1 MKYQNEAILKIRDFK
16 KKILFKKKK
25 IKLNK
30 TNGWL
35 FDDDIR
41 HISNKFFKIFGYSIK
56 TNFPKK
62 LSYDQPLI
70 SQNEI
75 GYLVIFKA
83 NIKKKSFFLL
93 QLKAEPGNKNIIQLS
108 PTIQAT
114 KSNYTRVHKGKKTK
128 FIEYIN
134 KKKDYLLNIN
144 QPEQGSMYLNKLN
157 KNLVIKTKKLKALPK
172 NFIWLSKREIEALS
186 KKNNLL
192 NMDTISIFS
201 CYLKKELT
209 HKPIKSFQQIMK
221 KYKDFNKKFFLK
233 IVRKSLYNM
242 KGWNY
247 QEYQIY
253 DKKKKF
259 FKIESFNI
267 KTNLREINCWSQPLI
282 SDYKKKL
289 NVLFYKRKNNTS
301 HYLSKLILEPG
312 YNIPKF
318 TSTII
323 MNNTENL
330 KFISLFAQ
338 KNKIDLSKKILDVIH
353 SDEGG
358 RFNNNS
364 SKNIVYE
371 VNNTDVLERQNY
383 IWISYNQMLEMI
395 KKKLVTIELRNIF
408 ATLNIG
414 NLK

>member
-1 MKYQNEAILKIRDFK
+1 MKYQNESILKIRNLK
-16 KKILFKKKK
+16 KKIFLKKKK

-30 TNGWL
+30 TDGWF
-35 FDDDIR
+35 FDDNIR

-83 NIKKKSFFLL
+83 NIEKKSFFLL
-93 QLKAEPGNKNIIQLS
+93 QLKVEPGNKNIIQLS

-128 FIEYIN
+128 FIEYIR
-134 KKKDYLLNIN
+134 KKKDYLLDTN

-157 KNLVIKTKKLKALPK
+157 KNLVIKTKKLKALPN
-172 NFIWLSKREIEALS
+172 NFMWLSKSEIKALS

-201 CYLKKELT
+201 CYLKKDLI
-209 HKPIKSFQQIMK
+209 HKPINSFQQIMK

-233 IVRKSLYNM
+233 IARKSLYKM

-267 KTNLREINCWSQPLI
+267 KTNFREVNFWSQPLV

-301 HYLSKLILEPG
+301 HYLSKIILEPG

-330 KFISLFAQ
+330 KVITLFAQ
-338 KNKIDLSKKILDVIH
+338 KNKINLSKKILDVIH

-358 RFNNNS
+358 RFDNNS

-395 KKKLVTIELRNIF
+395 KKKLVTIELRNLF
-408 ATLNIG
+408 GTLNIG